1 MQVTMTSCGLLLAVG
16 AEGTTTP
23 IGGLPMTE
31 QFGEENILAL
41 TEALALRKA
50 AGGTIKVNALLD
62 D

>member
-1 MQVTMTSCGLLLAVG
+1 
-16 AEGTTTP
+16 
-23 IGGLPMTE
+23 MTE